1 MAADSFTGF
10 VPLAQTFELRHGV
23 ARDGTQD
30 LVGLLGGE
38 ADVGFEQASIMGQRD
53 IEAANGLR
61 CSSPARPESS
71 MTTAPGQ

>member
-1 MAADSFTGF
+1 
-10 VPLAQTFELRHGV
+10 LRHGV
-23 ARDGTQD
+23 ARDDAQD
-30 LVGLLGGE
+30 FFSLLGGE
-38 ADVGFEQASIMGQRD
+38 RSIGFEQPSSVGQRD